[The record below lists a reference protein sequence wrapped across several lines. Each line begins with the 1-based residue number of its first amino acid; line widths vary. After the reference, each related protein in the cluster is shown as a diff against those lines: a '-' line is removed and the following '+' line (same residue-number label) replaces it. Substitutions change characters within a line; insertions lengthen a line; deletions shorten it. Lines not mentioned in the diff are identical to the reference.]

1 MKKIAVDD
9 CLFTTYKKD
18 LLKMLS
24 LTESMTQ
31 NAIFAFTCEDIQLAK
46 ETIETDDQVDE
57 PTSIADLVGLPEVEI
72 TQAEETE
79 VVSTRRVRK
88 AQGG

>member
-1 MKKIAVDD
+1 
-9 CLFTTYKKD
+9 
-18 LLKMLS
+18 MLS

-57 PTSIADLVGLPEVEI
+57 LHHFIGQHLPTQCFDKILSQQEVTDALCI
-72 TQAEETE
+72 NSMA
-79 VVSTRRVRK
+79 
-88 AQGG
+88 